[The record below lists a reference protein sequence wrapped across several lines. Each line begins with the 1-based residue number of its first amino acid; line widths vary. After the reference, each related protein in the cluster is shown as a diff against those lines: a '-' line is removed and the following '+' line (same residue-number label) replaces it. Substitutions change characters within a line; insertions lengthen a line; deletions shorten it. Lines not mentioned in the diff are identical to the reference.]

1 LEDDMATHAPTP
13 DELLAEYPDGAAFLS
28 YQPNAVS
35 ARYDAAG
42 ERVVLELSN
51 GCEFAFPARLGQGLQ
66 NATDAQLAAVTI
78 ICHGTAIEWPDLGI
92 ELAVHGL
99 LEGRF
104 GTDRWMRGLGLATG
118 IAFV

>member
-1 LEDDMATHAPTP
+1 MSTGIPSPIES
-13 DELLAEYPDGAAFLS
+13 LAEYPEGTAFLS
-28 YQPNAVS
+28 YQPKAVR

-42 ERVVLELSN
+42 GRVVLELSN

-66 NATDAQLAAVTI
+66 DATDAQLAAVTI
-78 ICHGTAIEWPDLGI
+78 ICHGTAVEWPELGT
-92 ELAVHGL
+92 ELSVHGL